1 MDTTTLIYGMVVI
14 VMGIFLFYFGY
25 LYIKKSQN
33 EKLCRGAFA
42 CMFRGPDKAWIR
54 LLSAKNGIIQKP
66 KGKYLLKKEKN
77 INIPWPE
84 AGYVIPNNMRI
95 PPIKWP
101 INSSPYVQATVGLLV
116 YDIGNPMPREYKT
129 DSPLDPDTINNIH
142 DSKAA
147 ADVFDTLDNNEKQ
160 AKKSGK
166 LSDLIP
172 WIAIIGIG
180 ITLILVFIVMTNQS
194 NMANDINQIKGG
206 MGY

>member
-1 MDTTTLIYGMVVI
+1 LDTTTLIYGLVI
-14 VMGIFLFYFGY
+14 IGMGFPLFYFGY
-25 LYIKKSQN
+25 LFVKKSQN

-42 CMFRGPDKAWIR
+42 CMFRGPDKAWVR
-54 LLSAKNGIIQKP
+54 LLPAKNGIIQKP

-84 AGYVIPNNMRI
+84 AGYVIPTNMRI

-101 INSSPYVQATVGLLV
+101 INASPYVQAIAGLLV

-129 DSPLDPDTINNIH
+129 DSPLDPDTINNIQ

-160 AKKSGK
+160 TKKSGK
-166 LSDLIP
+166 LSDLVP

-180 ITLILVFIVMTNQS
+180 IVLILVFIMYTNI
-194 NMANDINQIKGG
+194 NTMAGDLNNIKNG